1 MINILLTPLYLI
13 AVPSLLVP
21 FGELSAFPLAP
32 SQHDASFALL
42 HVSSTRH
49 RASFVPFRGAKPLK
63 IGISITISSKP
74 TVIHNDKKQKQM

>member
-1 MINILLTPLYLI
+1 MINILLTLLYLI

-32 SQHDASFALL
+32 SQHDASFAPLR
-42 HVSSTRH
+42 VSLIRH